1 MVNEELPKVRG
12 GGLKEWGATEGGKED
27 GFRSRY
33 GGENGVS
40 ARRKGGRRNRGRW
53 RGGKVCKKVGARH
66 GEERGERKFLCLKGG
81 SEEVLDGEQGD
92 RRWVVF
98 GRRVGTPF
106 G

>member
-12 GGLKEWGATEGGKED
+12 RGLKEWGATEGGKED

-53 RGGKVCKKVGARH
+53 RGGKVSKKVGSRH

-92 RRWVVF
+92 RRWEVF
-98 GRRVGTPF
+98 GGRVGTPF